1 MKKFYQEPDVEFIR
15 LVPQDKI
22 TSSPDYVDGTTDVE
36 SAGDL
41 FG

>member
-1 MKKFYQEPDVEFIR
+1 MKKIYQEPDVELIR

-22 TSSPDYVDGTTDVE
+22 TNDFIEGGTDVE
-36 SAGDL
+36 SADGW